1 MTNVRLQLAILF
13 AAWVVVI
20 RLASAEEQT
29 VVVGGTT
36 ITLPPPEGFF
46 RYDGKNSKIDSLE
59 QQLVPKSNR
68 LLAAFG
74 SEEMLAEV
82 LTGRSPT
89 KGRWFNA
96 QSLRDI
102 ESSDMT
108 PELFAALKGEM
119 RKEIW
124 PQMADKDRDAI
135 EEMDREAS
143 THLSGNLKA
152 GEMITLGV
160 FDDTADSFCYSMLG
174 KAQLQTTTV
183 SHGEMTIIALCIIRV
198 RNRAFYLAA
207 GSPYRDKSDIECTR
221 RSVQQ
226 WRDAVLKANGPSRE

>member
-1 MTNVRLQLAILF
+1 MTTVRLQSALLF
-13 AAWVVVI
+13 AAWFVVI
-20 RLASAEEQT
+20 RIASAEAQT

-36 ITLPPPEGFF
+36 IALPSPEGFF
-46 RYDGKNSKIDSLE
+46 RYDGKNTKVDSLE

-82 LTGRSPT
+82 LADRFPA

-102 ESSDMT
+102 ESIDMT
-108 PELFAALKGEM
+108 PELFAALKREM
-119 RKEIW
+119 RKDIW
-124 PQMADKDRDAI
+124 PQMTDKDRDAI
-135 EEMDREAS
+135 EEIDRKAS
-143 THLSGNLKA
+143 TLLSGNLKI

-174 KAQLQTTTV
+174 KAQLQATTV
-183 SHGEMTIIALCIIRV
+183 SHDEMTIIALCIIRV

-207 GSPYRDKSDIECTR
+207 GSPNRDKSDIEWTR
-221 RSVQQ
+221 GSVQH
-226 WRDAVLKANGPSRE
+226 WRDAVLKANSR